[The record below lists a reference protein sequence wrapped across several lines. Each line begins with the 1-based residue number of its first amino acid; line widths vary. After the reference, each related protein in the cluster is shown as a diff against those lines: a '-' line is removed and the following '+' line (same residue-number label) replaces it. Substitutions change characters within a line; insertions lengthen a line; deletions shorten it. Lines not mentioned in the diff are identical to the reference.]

1 VKNRA
6 RLLVEV
12 VEAVTAAWEPGRVGV
27 RFSPTSPFNSM
38 SDADP
43 VATFG
48 YAAAALDGFGLAYLH
63 AIEAVAG
70 PAVVPGAPLVAPE
83 LRRRF
88 RGPLILNGGYEGAS
102 AEAAVSSGAAD
113 LIAFGVPFIS
123 NPDLVERLASGAPLA
138 PADRAT
144 FYGGDEQGYT
154 DYPTRDGVV
163 EQPEAAARCSA
174 APAPGSGRRAPR
186 RAPRPG
192 LRGGA
197 RGRRGTE
204 PPPPGATTRATRY
217 PPAPRCP
224 WSPRSRA
231 ATSRPLAALGATM
244 AVGLAFVTA
253 ETNRERHAAHVL
265 NVAGRQRMMS
275 QSLALAAASAAAAPA
290 GPERDRWLA
299 SCAPT
304 RRS

>member
-1 VKNRA
+1 MQPGGALPVGPSAIAPAGEVYTATGPQPFVTPRALELAEIPGVVEQFAEGARRARAAGFDGVEVHGANGYLIDQFLRSGSNSRTDAYGGPVKNRA

-27 RFSPTSPFNSM
+27 RFSPTSPYNSM

-70 PAVVPGAPLVAPE
+70 PAVVPGAPVVAPE

-123 NPDLVERLASGAPLA
+123 NPDLVERLASGTPLA

-163 EQPEAAARCSA
+163 EQPEVAA
-174 APAPGSGRRAPR
+174 
-186 RAPRPG
+186 
-192 LRGGA
+192 
-197 RGRRGTE
+197 
-204 PPPPGATTRATRY
+204 
-217 PPAPRCP
+217 
-224 WSPRSRA
+224 
-231 ATSRPLAALGATM
+231 
-244 AVGLAFVTA
+244 V
-253 ETNRERHAAHVL
+253 
-265 NVAGRQRMMS
+265 
-275 QSLALAAASAAAAPA
+275 
-290 GPERDRWLA
+290 
-299 SCAPT
+299 
-304 RRS
+304 